1 MINKNLSC
9 LQITLYDN
17 KVWHEKKKFLIF
29 LFFITKIKVYVT
41 K

>member
-17 KVWHEKKKFLIF
+17 KVRHEKKNASRFSVFLN
-29 LFFITKIKVYVT
+29 KNVKYM
-41 K
+41 

>member
-17 KVWHEKKKFLIF
+17 KVRHEKKMLLISVFLN
-29 LFFITKIKVYVT
+29 KNVKYM
-41 K
+41 